1 MIRTHKHIV
10 VFAAFWTLA
19 AVATCCGLVF
29 GLLDLPVSSRSVLA
43 SIVLPL
49 CVVPVASFFS
59 GRLLLRLHQLSQKL
73 QHAVDHDALT
83 STVTRQHF
91 FQRLQSL
98 APDEESSIL
107 MVDLDQFK
115 AINDTHG
122 HFVGDVVLREVAHRL
137 INNTRRNDL
146 VARFGSEEF
155 IVLLPNT
162 SREDAALVAERMRAT
177 VSRTPIRTSVSKI
190 VTTVS
195 IGIGHMSEAQNA
207 QAALQEAD
215 DALYAAKT
223 AGCNLVRAAA

>member
-19 AVATCCGLVF
+19 AVATCCGVVF
-29 GLLDLPVSSRSVLA
+29 GLFALPVSARTVFA
-43 SIVLPL
+43 TVVLPV

-91 FQRLQSL
+91 FQHLQSL

-107 MVDLDQFK
+107 MVDVDQFK

>member
-1 MIRTHKHIV
+1 MIRTHKHIA
-10 VFAAFWTLA
+10 VFAAFWTIM
-19 AVATCCGLVF
+19 AVATCSGVVF
-29 GLLDLPVSSRSVLA
+29 GLLGLPASSRTVLA
-43 SIVLPL
+43 TVVLPL

-59 GRLLLRLHQLSQKL
+59 GRLLLRLHRMSQKL

-91 FQRLQSL
+91 FQHLQNL
-98 APDEESSIL
+98 APDEDSSIL
-107 MVDLDQFK
+107 MVDVDQFK

-122 HFVGDVVLREVAHRL
+122 HFVGDIVLREVAHRL

-162 SREDAALVAERMRAT
+162 SREDAILVAERMRAT

-190 VTTVS
+190 DATVS